1 MPGLFFAIVL
11 MKQQLPKDAMK
22 HSAENKSPH
31 TKHSCKT
38 QPMKVTR
45 RSMDDTEEHGQDS
58 HTELNLLFRD
68 TLDQK
73 VRKEQLT

>member
-1 MPGLFFAIVL
+1 
-11 MKQQLPKDAMK
+11 
-22 HSAENKSPH
+22 
-31 TKHSCKT
+31 
-38 QPMKVTR
+38 
-45 RSMDDTEEHGQDS
+45 MDDTEEHGQDS